1 MRVLLIALLAAISYA
16 QTENAQSATNANDL
30 YDIGQSV
37 GSVVHTM
44 VAKKASYQGN
54 LLPTA
59 CEDMHMGECL
69 MSSMRCEWFLDEGE
83 GECIDKPG
91 AAAAG
96 GEGGE
101 GLVEGVEAG
110 EAPKNKGK
118 EGKGKKVKCE
128 DVLEL
133 DCPRT
138 PGCKWFIEEGEGECV
153 DAPPGD
159 PSQIPLD
166 TGAGGA
172 LTDNPNGVQNGNTV
186 TFNSFEELRN
196 FGRTEF
202 ETERW
207 GNLPLMYETGAQW
220 VAFYEAG
227 DEAVEHT
234 PVQGWAYF
242 LRLVAQGSLRG
253 MTMPLT
259 VTKEPFGGKPGFSM
273 ELLRC
278 EDCVIK
284 LQANFYRMNSA
295 SKKIEMEYS
304 YYQDEDPPTLSLR
317 QQQPSQN
324 PGIWDAYLEALKSK
338 NVQAIIGFYSQTV
351 KIYYYS
357 GDTGSYNVHDGY
369 PGAEAFLNG
378 IVQPSPL
385 DDMIVEY
392 QSVEWR
398 PSGSAFFV
406 WAASRDGA
414 NFVRGVNYL
423 QLDENGKIDD
433 HVIIATAGNT
443 DAAGS
448 GSSTNTGS
456 TTYSNGVI
464 SGSSSSMTTVTNP
477 DGSTSVT
484 TSGSNSWGPPTTN
497 GGSQLKLQK
506 MHSAIDKSIV
516 DYRILFITSFC
527 FVLGFSVVIFFTRNT
542 KLAENDMA
550 QRMI

>member
-1 MRVLLIALLAAISYA
+1 MRMIIFALLLAISYA
-16 QTENAQSATNANDL
+16 QTENAQSATNSNGADL

-37 GSVVHTM
+37 GTVVQTM
-44 VAKKASYQGN
+44 VTKKASYSGN
-54 LLPTA
+54 LIPAA

-69 MSSMRCEWFLDEGE
+69 MSAMRCEWFLDEGE
-83 GECIDKPG
+83 GECIDKPPAPG
-91 AAAAG
+91 AG
-96 GEGGE
+96 GEAAEGGE
-101 GLVEGVEAG
+101 VPEAG

-118 EGKGKKVKCE
+118 EGKGEKVKCE
-128 DVLEL
+128 DVLEF

-138 PGCKWFIEEGEGECV
+138 PGCKWFIDEGEGECV
-153 DAPPGD
+153 DAPEGD

-166 TGAGGA
+166 NGSGGA
-172 LTDNPNGVQNGNTV
+172 LTDNPNGVQNGNSV

-207 GNLPLMYETGAQW
+207 GNLPLMYENGAQW

-253 MTMPLT
+253 MSMPLT

-284 LQANFYRMNSA
+284 LQANFYRMNSV

-304 YYQDEDPPTLSLR
+304 YYQDEDPPTLTLR
-317 QQQPSQN
+317 QQQPTQN
-324 PGIWDAYLEALKSK
+324 PGVWDAYLEALKSK
-338 NVQAIIGFYSQTV
+338 NVQAILGFYSQTV

-392 QSVEWR
+392 QSVDWR

-406 WAASRDGA
+406 WAASRNGA
-414 NFVRGVNYL
+414 NFIRGVNYL

-443 DAAGS
+443 DGAGS
-448 GSSTNTGS
+448 SSTSTGSS
-456 TTYSNGVI
+456 TYSNGVI

-484 TSGSNSWGPPTTN
+484 TSGNWGPSTGS

-506 MHSAIDKSIV
+506 THSAVDKSIV

-527 FVLGFSVVIFFTRNT
+527 FVLGFSVVVFFNRNT
-542 KLAENDMA
+542 KRAENDMSL
-550 QRMI
+550 RMI